1 MLMWCLHY
9 LSTAGYYIFIS
20 ILNFQQIMNKTYHNL
35 LPIGFASTPL
45 RVTLVP
51 MRELLFAISI
61 KLVHSIRNAHTH
73 TRIHIHARNSI
84 NMIDSIYTYI
94 LRSPTEP
101 DLWKADI
108 DNNNNNNDSKLIFD
122 PMFEYKALKMQSKY
136 SINEKFQLRYW
147 FVLNVKSDDKI
158 YGEFKIQIAL
168 V

>member
-1 MLMWCLHY
+1 MR
-9 LSTAGYYIFIS
+9 
-20 ILNFQQIMNKTYHNL
+20 TY
-35 LPIGFASTPL
+35 
-45 RVTLVP
+45 
-51 MRELLFAISI
+51 
-61 KLVHSIRNAHTH
+61 TH
-73 TRIHIHARNSI
+73 THIHAHNSI

-122 PMFEYKALKMQSKY
+122 PMFKYKALKMQSKY

-158 YGEFKIQIAL
+158 YGELKIQIAL